1 MAKAGK
7 AGKRVAVIGLG
18 RMGGLMAKHLAA
30 AGYRVSGYDP
40 SPAAAA
46 AAGRNGVA
54 TARSAAEAA
63 RGAEVVCSS
72 LPTVEA
78 VRDTYLGRAGLL
90 AALERGTVVFEH
102 STSEVGLAREIAAAA
117 RKRGVAFLD
126 APVSGSVPHLTA
138 RQVSAIVG
146 GDKRALD
153 RHSDVLR
160 VFSKSITYMGPAGN
174 GLIMKLV
181 TNHILGIHHAG
192 MAEGLAL
199 GVKAGLEPKKMM
211 TFLAQSALT
220 GLWTYRGPEMAARD
234 YSRVVSEVNI
244 SKKDMGLSVEE
255 AAGRCV
261 PVPLGVAARQQ
272 YVAAAAL
279 GLARADFNTVFEAYI
294 HAMGGKVKQRGVARA
309 K

>member
-1 MAKAGK
+1 MARARK

-18 RMGGLMAKHLAA
+18 RMGGLMARHLAE

-46 AAGRNGVA
+46 AAKRNGVS

-78 VRDTYLGRAGLL
+78 VRGTYLGPGSAL
-90 AALERGTVVFEH
+90 AAMRRGTVVFEH
-102 STSEVGLAREIAAAA
+102 STSEVALAREIAAAA
-117 RKRGVAFLD
+117 KKRGVAFLD
-126 APVSGSVPHLTA
+126 VPVSGSVPHLTA
-138 RQVSAIVG
+138 RQVSAIAG
-146 GDKRALD
+146 GDRKALD
-153 RHSDVLR
+153 RHRDVLET
-160 VFSKSITYMGPAGN
+160 FSKSITYMGPVGN
-174 GLIMKLV
+174 GLLMKLV

-199 GVKAGLEPKKMM
+199 GVKAGLPPRKMM
-211 TFLAQSALT
+211 AFLAQSALT
-220 GLWTYRGPEMAARD
+220 GLWQYRGPEMAARD

-244 SKKDMGLSVEE
+244 SKKDLGLSIEE
-255 AAGRCV
+255 AAGLCA

-279 GLARADFNTVFEAYI
+279 GLGRADFNAVFEACI
-294 HAMGGKVKQRGVARA
+294 HAMGGKIKRKGIA
-309 K
+309 KAL